1 MGKSYKMSSPPPAN
15 YTSFAQVQAMEAL
28 EDATAAAYVSQQTTQ
43 LEFMRMFMELQQSME
58 ESLTTVPAVTETEE
72 IDWTDT
78 IAEFEAEA
86 YAEIIAMAPEGPS
99 SGTVITSPLLWET
112 EATVVSPLL
121 SGY

>member
-1 MGKSYKMSSPPPAN
+1 MGKSSGADSPPPASYN
-15 YTSFAQVQAMEAL
+15 TFAQVQAMMAL
-28 EDATAAAYVSQQTTQ
+28 EEATAAAYVSQQTTQ
-43 LEFMRMFMELQQSME
+43 LQFMKLFMELQQSMT

-78 IAEFEAEA
+78 IAAFEAEA

-112 EATVVSPLL
+112 EAAVVSPLL